1 MNKQYRKQKE
11 KWFKQGKEEAK
22 KEFDEILNYY
32 RRTYEEDKDALFNEG
47 YMDNLFKELKSK
59 LRGKWNFLHTLILD

>member
-59 LRGKWNFLHTLILD
+59 LRGK